1 VINNPA
7 GVNIGQA
14 FPGAFLGF
22 IFVHRHLF
30 AVYA

>member
-1 VINNPA
+1 VIDNTA

-22 IFVHRHLF
+22 IFVHRAPF